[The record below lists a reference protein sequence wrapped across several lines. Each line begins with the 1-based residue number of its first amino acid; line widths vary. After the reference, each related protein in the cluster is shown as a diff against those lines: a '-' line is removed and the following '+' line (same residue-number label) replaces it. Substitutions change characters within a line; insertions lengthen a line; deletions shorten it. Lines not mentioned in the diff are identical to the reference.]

1 MIGGF
6 HHVAVQVRDVA
17 NVARFYVETLG
28 LPELK
33 RFHRDDGS
41 LRSIWIGAS
50 SGATEGPFLA
60 IEQAGGSSPAAPPAP
75 VGFSMVAFK
84 IDASKR
90 AGLVQTFQRL
100 EVPIEKETGW
110 TIYIRDPEGNLIG
123 LSHHPEDQ
131 P

>member
-6 HHVAVQVRDVA
+6 HHVAVQVQDVA

-41 LRSIWIGAS
+41 LRSIWIGVTN
-50 SGATEGPFLA
+50 GATDGPFLA
-60 IEQAGGSSPAAPPAP
+60 IEQLHGAARGAM
-75 VGFSMVAFK
+75 GFSMVALK
-84 IDASKR
+84 IEASKR
-90 AGLVQTFQRL
+90 AGLVQALQRL

-123 LSHHPEDQ
+123 LSHHPEDR